1 MGRQTNIGLDP
12 LYTHRA
18 GNFSQY
24 EELLRALDRGNW
36 NDIDRILQSK
46 QEAVRAQITPT
57 GLTPLHIATLSG
69 HVHVVEKLVAKL
81 NPEDLEQR
89 EILLG
94 YTPLD
99 LAASDGITEIAR
111 CMLSKNKILAGIRGT
126 NTDFLPVVIASN
138 GGKKEMTRYLYSQT
152 PPEML
157 SPQGKNGATLLSCCI
172 AFQILGNRS
181 QFFFQPI
188 NFEVENMG
196 LFSL

>member
-1 MGRQTNIGLDP
+1 M
-12 LYTHRA
+12 
-18 GNFSQY
+18 
-24 EELLRALDRGNW
+24 ERGNW

-57 GLTPLHIATLSG
+57 GLTPLHIAVLYG
-69 HVHVVEKLVAKL
+69 YVHVVEKLVAKL

-89 EILLG
+89 EISSG
-94 YTPLD
+94 YRPLD
-99 LAASDGITEIAR
+99 MAASDGITEIAR
-111 CMLSKNKILAGIRGT
+111 CMLSKNKRLAGIIDT
-126 NTDFLPVVIASN
+126 SDFLPVVTASN
-138 GGKKEMTRYLYSQT
+138 RGKKEMTRFLYSQT

-172 AFQILGNRS
+172 ASQILGNRS
-181 QFFFQPI
+181 QFFFQPF